1 MCMEEWTT
9 PREVVTFVEC
19 RGYDYKGMKME
30 ENRGQGFLGKV
41 QLSNIWCGGCKEAWN
56 WRDREAESGR
66 AERVKCS
73 TCGGKDTVIWKMERN
88 EKGKIFCLPC
98 RTGRKTLWWNWRGE
112 VEWTVPRAQK
122 GGAGITDPRRMAETV
137 NQKAVQKEE
146 AREVRQTVTNFIQP

>member
-1 MCMEEWTT
+1 
-9 PREVVTFVEC
+9 
-19 RGYDYKGMKME
+19 MKME

-122 GGAGITDPRRMAETV
+122 GGGW
-137 NQKAVQKEE
+137 NH
-146 AREVRQTVTNFIQP
+146 